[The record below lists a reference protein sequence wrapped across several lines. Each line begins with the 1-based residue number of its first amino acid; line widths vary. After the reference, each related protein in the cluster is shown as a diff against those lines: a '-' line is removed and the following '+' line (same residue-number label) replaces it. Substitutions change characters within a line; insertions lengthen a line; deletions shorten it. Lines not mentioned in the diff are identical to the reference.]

1 MNPYDHPGGEPNFT
15 LAVEK
20 ANSKWSRSSVKFV
33 TAGPA
38 LHDEGRIA
46 RGEYF
51 QPLRASNVPLAI
63 ILHGLKVAVAELADS
78 SSNSYL
84 TFLTEV

>member
-1 MNPYDHPGGEPNFT
+1 MNPYDYPGGDSNFN

-38 LHDEGRIA
+38 LYDDGRIA
-46 RGEYF
+46 QGEYF

-84 TFLTEV
+84 TFMTKV